1 MRHGAKEE
9 MLLSRKAAC
18 DHPQLLLELPPL
30 PPPPSPPPPHTTVS
44 WTHPNANPGS
54 EHL

>member
-9 MLLSRKAAC
+9 MLLLGQKAAS
-18 DHPQLLLELPPL
+18 DYPRLLLELPP
-30 PPPPSPPPPHTTVS
+30 PPGLTVS
-44 WTHPNANPGS
+44 WTHPNAKLDS